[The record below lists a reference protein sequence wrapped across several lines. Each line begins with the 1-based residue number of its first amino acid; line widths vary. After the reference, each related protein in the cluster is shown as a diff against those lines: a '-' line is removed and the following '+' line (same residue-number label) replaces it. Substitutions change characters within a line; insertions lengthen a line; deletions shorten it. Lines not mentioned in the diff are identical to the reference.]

1 MSQELHYMGSY
12 SHAIQQ
18 SHVQGAIGKQ
28 DIITGC
34 SNVIN
39 RAAHGKQQN
48 VNIMAWVLWRGNSHL
63 VLKHATISDKPG

>member
-48 VNIMAWVLWRGNSHL
+48 VNIMA
-63 VLKHATISDKPG
+63 